1 MHVKKNS
8 IESYKRNRKAIERR
22 KVNDSSKYMSWDL
35 KHYSKVNTD
44 ELRLLLPELS
54 KNERIVLF
62 SLLPYAGYDDCLL
75 KHMNG
80 KELNIEGIAK
90 ISSLSVS
97 TVEKVV
103 ESLRHKD
110 ILYKGKNSRNVQYFI
125 NPWICSRGSKLS
137 KVLKRMFQ
145 NYEVQSF
152 GGIKWKDLKKS

>member
-62 SLLPYAGYDDCLL
+62 SLLPYVGYDDCLL
-75 KHMNG
+75 KHING

-90 ISSLSVS
+90 ISSLSAS

-137 KVLKRMFQ
+137 KVLKTMFQ

-152 GGIKWKDLKKS
+152 GGIKWKDLKN

>member
-62 SLLPYAGYDDCLL
+62 SLLPYVGYDDCLL
-75 KHMNG
+75 KHING

-90 ISSLSVS
+90 ISSLSAS

-103 ESLRHKD
+103 KSLRHKD

-137 KVLKRMFQ
+137 KVLKTMFQ

-152 GGIKWKDLKKS
+152 GGIKWKDLKE